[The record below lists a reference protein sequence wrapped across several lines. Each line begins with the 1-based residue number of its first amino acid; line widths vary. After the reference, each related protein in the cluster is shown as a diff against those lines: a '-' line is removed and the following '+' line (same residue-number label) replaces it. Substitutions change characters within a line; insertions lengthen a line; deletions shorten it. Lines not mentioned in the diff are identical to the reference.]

1 MTIAIH
7 HTQVEDCVDDILKI
21 IGNDIRIGL
30 PLGLGKPPELIN
42 ALYQRAKADPSIRL
56 LIATALS
63 LEVPDPGTGLQK
75 RFLGPFIERSIH

>member
-42 ALYQRAKADPSIRL
+42 ALCAYFNAPY
-56 LIATALS
+56 LI
-63 LEVPDPGTGLQK
+63 
-75 RFLGPFIERSIH
+75 